1 MTAML
6 SSLDAFTAKVE
17 QFIHS
22 HNETARSNGV
32 AVTADSELIDS
43 RLIDSLSFVE
53 FLLFLEDHFDCEITA
68 SAGDIDVFRS
78 VKSIHNRFHQAKE
91 MADV

>member
-1 MTAML
+1 
-6 SSLDAFTAKVE
+6 
-17 QFIHS
+17 
-22 HNETARSNGV
+22 
-32 AVTADSELIDS
+32 
-43 RLIDSLSFVE
+43 LSFVE
-53 FLLFLEDHFDCEITA
+53 FLLFQEDHFDCEITA